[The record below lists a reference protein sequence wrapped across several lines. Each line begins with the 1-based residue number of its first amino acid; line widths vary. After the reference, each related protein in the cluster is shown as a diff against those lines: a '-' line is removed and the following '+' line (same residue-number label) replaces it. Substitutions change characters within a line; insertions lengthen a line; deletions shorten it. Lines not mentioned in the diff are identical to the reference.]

1 MEVEGDLASTERS
14 EFENLLSSFDLYCGA
29 LASLVN
35 KLPRFINKELHIPDL
50 WEKSVVE
57 CKSKG
62 EGKGKGVEEIR
73 LPLQKTLTINNA
85 KDIKIVMLSP
95 PATLLHS

>member
-1 MEVEGDLASTERS
+1 MEVEGDLALTKRS

-35 KLPRFINKELHIPDL
+35 NEELHIPDL
-50 WEKSVVE
+50 WERSVVE

-62 EGKGKGVEEIR
+62 KGEGEGVEEIR
-73 LPLQKTLTINNA
+73 HPLQKTLTINNA
-85 KDIKIVMLSP
+85 KDIKIVTLSP